1 MDQPKQPPQQMAWC
15 PPGLPPELAAVEVSK
30 TDSLEAGQWWAALAD
45 RVQELVDKEPDPDE
59 AAMWA
64 ARAMGRPGL
73 RDKEDGGEVLVQRN
87 LELRTALMLDATAQ
101 AKDPFPAKV
110 LVETAIVRR
119 ALAETDLQT
128 WVELAQGKVS
138 ASSLD

>member
-1 MDQPKQPPQQMAWC
+1 MDQPKQPPQMAWC

-30 TDSLEAGQWWAALAD
+30 TDSLEEGQWWMALAD

-64 ARAMGRPGL
+64 ARSMGRPGL
-73 RDKEDGGEVLVQRN
+73 RNSLDAGEVLVQRN

-101 AKDPFPAKV
+101 PKDPFPAKV
-110 LVETAIVRR
+110 LVETALVRR
-119 ALAETDLQT
+119 ALLETDLET
-128 WVELAQGKVS
+128 WVDLALERVS